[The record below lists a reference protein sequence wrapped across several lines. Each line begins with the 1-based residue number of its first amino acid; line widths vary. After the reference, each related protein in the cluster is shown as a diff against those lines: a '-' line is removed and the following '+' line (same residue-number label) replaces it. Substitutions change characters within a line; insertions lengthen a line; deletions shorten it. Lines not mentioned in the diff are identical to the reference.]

1 MFILDGR
8 ELSLSKCDLH
18 RFVVTLSHV
27 GLCVTYSRPMCSL
40 QCQIIFRKEAT
51 SQNIIDYV
59 SPWVLLVGGPLKEV
73 GASRSG
79 FYTMSV
85 GSRHPPL
92 LRWTPTNITQCENV
106 VGYDFDLYFII
117 L

>member
-73 GASRSG
+73 GAEQAGVLYYECR
-79 FYTMSV
+79 V
-85 GSRHPPL
+85 Q
-92 LRWTPTNITQCENV
+92 TPTSFEMDPNQH
-106 VGYDFDLYFII
+106 YPM
-117 L
+117 